1 MDEIP
6 VTTLVA
12 LLGFAGGAVLGAPLA
27 LAAIFLGAYLG
38 LKYMVEGRLRAVFRS
53 GFARY

>member
-12 LLGFAGGAVLGAPLA
+12 LLGFAGAPLA